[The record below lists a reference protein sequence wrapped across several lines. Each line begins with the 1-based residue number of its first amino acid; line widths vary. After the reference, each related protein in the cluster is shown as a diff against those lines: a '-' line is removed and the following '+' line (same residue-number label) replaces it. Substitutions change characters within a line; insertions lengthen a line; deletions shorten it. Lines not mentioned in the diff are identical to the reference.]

1 MYTHIPYMNGY
12 EQYLYRYELT
22 KAFEYTLQVFRRVC
36 IFTNGTGYDHWENV
50 NEVPILKNIRVR
62 IQRLKYVFK
71 YPNQSLFQN
80 ILFSGAKLTHELVCL
95 SLDHGCNFLF
105 NFGVELSKIASPM
118 KSIFSCVCD
127 TSSYCTFLP

>member
-1 MYTHIPYMNGY
+1 MNGY
-12 EQYLYRYELT
+12 EQYLYSYELA

-71 YPNQSLFQN
+71 YPNQSPFLN
-80 ILFSGAKLTHELVCL
+80 ILFSGAKLIHEVCL
-95 SLDHGCNFLF
+95 SLGQGYNFYF
-105 NFGVELSKIASPM
+105 KISVS
-118 KSIFSCVCD
+118 KSIS
-127 TSSYCTFLP
+127 